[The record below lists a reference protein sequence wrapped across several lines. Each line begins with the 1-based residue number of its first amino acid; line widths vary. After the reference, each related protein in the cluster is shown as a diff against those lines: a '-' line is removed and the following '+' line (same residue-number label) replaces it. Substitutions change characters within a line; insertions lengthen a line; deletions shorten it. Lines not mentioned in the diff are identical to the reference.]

1 MEASKRVERN
11 NALNIAMVIALTNSS
26 LWEIMALLRY
36 LYKLK
41 AVHANVHLS
50 IKITCKMTSVSLIQI
65 YANVRGTAYDHLI
78 LT

>member
-1 MEASKRVERN
+1 VERN
-11 NALNIAMVIALTNSS
+11 NALNIAMVINCFRV
-26 LWEIMALLRY
+26 WEIMALLRY
-36 LYKLK
+36 LYKVK

-65 YANVRGTAYDHLI
+65 YANVRGTAYDHCI